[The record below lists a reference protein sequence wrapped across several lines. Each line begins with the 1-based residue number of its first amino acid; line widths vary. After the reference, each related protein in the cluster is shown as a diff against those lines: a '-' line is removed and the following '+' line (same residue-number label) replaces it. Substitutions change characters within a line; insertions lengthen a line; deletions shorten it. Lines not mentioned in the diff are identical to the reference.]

1 MWPYSHIPFQWSVHR
16 QMSADGNLEHSEFLA
31 EDEKDPR
38 HAFLCS
44 LSDALPKR
52 GPIVAYNAGF
62 ESQRLSELA
71 NWMPEYAG
79 KIAKIQARLWDLWP
93 FVKKHVYHP
102 QFHGSFSLKAILPA
116 LVPGFSYEGM
126 EVSHGG
132 GAGLAWDQMIR
143 GDLDLGARRGLK
155 SALLAYLRQDTLA
168 MAKVLKVLR
177 KGKLKSSG
185 A

>member
-1 MWPYSHIPFQWSVHR
+1 MKRYILQSLGSLECGHTRTSLFNGPFTGQI
-16 QMSADGNLEHSEFLA
+16 SADGNLEHSEFLA

-132 GAGLAWDQMIR
+132 EAGWPGTR
-143 GDLDLGARRGLK
+143 
-155 SALLAYLRQDTLA
+155 
-168 MAKVLKVLR
+168 
-177 KGKLKSSG
+177 
-185 A
+185 